1 MYDVTS
7 TFFEGRADFP
17 LAQRG
22 YSRDQ
27 RSDCIQVCIALV
39 LSKCGMP
46 LGYEIFA
53 GNKVTKTDTG
63 GARIEWSKIEAHRDW
78 ATLSAGCYLL
88 RTNVADWSNEDLW
101 KAYIQL
107 TEAEAAFR
115 IHKSDLSLRPIWHQK
130 EDRVLA
136 HIFVCFVAYVL
147 WKTLGQICMKAGL
160 GNEPRRVLAELSD
173 IRSMDVVLPTRSGPE
188 IRTRCISKPTEHQ
201 QILLEKLGL
210 KLPAK
215 IIQRKM

>member
-1 MYDVTS
+1 MKARCEKQKREPMTVEREIGRLLGQNTRAAKLFDV
-7 TFFEGRADFP
+7 
-17 LAQRG
+17 
-22 YSRDQ
+22 
-27 RSDCIQVCIALV
+27 
-39 LSKCGMP
+39 
-46 LGYEIFA
+46 
-53 GNKVTKTDTG
+53 KVTKTDADA
-63 GARIEWSKIEAHRDW
+63 ARIEWSKIEATRDW
-78 ATLSAGCYLL
+78 ATLSAGYYLL
-88 RTNVADWSNEDLW
+88 RTNVADWTDEDLW

-147 WKTLGQICMKAGL
+147 WKTLGQICVKAGL
-160 GNEPRRVLAELSD
+160 GNEPRRVPAELSD

-188 IRTRCISKPTEHQ
+188 IRTRCISKPTDHQ